1 MWMRLWEGIYKYRY
15 VDKAMIRT
23 IQIWWELVLIMLW
36 YGMILICGW
45 NYDNE
50 EYKYVDDIMIEEYY
64 KYTDEIMIEK

>member
-1 MWMRLWEGIYKYRY
+1 
-15 VDKAMIRT
+15 
-23 IQIWWELVLIMLW
+23 MLW

-64 KYTDEIMIEK
+64 KYTGEIMIEKYYIFIENVIVEKDTNRWMSLWEIIIQICG

>member
-1 MWMRLWEGIYKYRY
+1 
-15 VDKAMIRT
+15 
-23 IQIWWELVLIMLW
+23 MLW

-64 KYTDEIMIEK
+64 KYTGEIMIEK

>member
-1 MWMRLWEGIYKYRY
+1 MMGISIN
-15 VDKAMIRT
+15 MSIR
-23 IQIWWELVLIMLW
+23 LW
-36 YGMILICGW
+36 YGMILIHVCGW

>member
-1 MWMRLWEGIYKYRY
+1 MMGISIN
-15 VDKAMIRT
+15 MSIR
-23 IQIWWELVLIMLW
+23 LW

-64 KYTDEIMIEK
+64 KYTGEIMIEK

>member
-1 MWMRLWEGIYKYRY
+1 MMGISINMW
-15 VDKAMIRT
+15 
-23 IQIWWELVLIMLW
+23 IMLW

-64 KYTDEIMIEK
+64 K